1 MRMRRC
7 SAMPPCPVTNQNHQN
22 RHTSSFRQAAAAV
35 VFLSFLS
42 ALPSLP
48 PSFHPSLFRHTSRPR
63 HFFRRPLERL
73 STPTTATAAAAAA
86 AAAAGPRPTPK
97 PLRLRRFRRRRC
109 RQSLAQRG
117 RVTKGRGRE
126 GTGRESSIPSHHPS
140 NDDPQSSVFRR
151 DGAAPPPHPLA
162 GTGYSQ

>member
-1 MRMRRC
+1 MDAKRC
-7 SAMPPCPVTNQNHQN
+7 RPCPSHKPE
-22 RHTSSFRQAAAAV
+22 SSKSTHV
-35 VFLSFLS
+35 VVSPSCGRGRCFPFFPLCPFLPCLS
-42 ALPSLP
+42 PSL
-48 PSFHPSLFRHTSRPR
+48 HPSLFRHTSRPR

-73 STPTTATAAAAAA
+73 STPTTATAAAMA

-140 NDDPQSSVFRR
+140 NDDPQSFVFRAT
-151 DGAAPPPHPLA
+151 AAPPPHPLA